1 MVLAAGDYPALRAE
15 QARRRAAGATSQL
28 GLGVSLYVE
37 ITGVGRLNEDADIE
51 VHPDGTV
58 TVLTGTSPHG
68 QGHATAWAMIVSDQ
82 LGIPVEKITVI
93 HGDTDLIPAGGGTAG
108 SRSLQ
113 QGGAAVQQAAIE
125 VVELARR
132 RAADLL
138 EANPGDMVVDLTR
151 ARVQVVGSDQG
162 FGFAELAGQERLCAH
177 TTFTAT
183 RPTFPF
189 GAHLAVVEVDV
200 ETGKSVL
207 QRIITVDDA
216 GRVLN
221 PLLCEGQRH
230 GGIAQGVAQALYE
243 EMVYNDQGNPLTSTL
258 ADYSAISGV
267 ELPSFELLTMQTET
281 PINPLG
287 AKGIGEAAAIGST
300 PAVLGA
306 VVDAVSHLGVRHI
319 EMPATPYRVW
329 EAIRAAQADQASP
342 RR

>member
-1 MVLAAGDYPALRAE
+1 
-15 QARRRAAGATSQL
+15 
-28 GLGVSLYVE
+28 VSLYVE
-37 ITGVGRLNEDADIE
+37 TTGVGQLTEDADIE

-82 LGIPVEKITVI
+82 LGIPVEMITVI

-113 QGGAAVQQAAIE
+113 LGGAAVQQAAIE
-125 VVELARR
+125 VVELAKQ

-138 EANPGDMVVDLTR
+138 EANPDDIVVDLTR
-151 ARVQVVGSDQG
+151 ARVQVIGSDQG
-162 FGFAELAGQERLCAH
+162 FGFAELAGQDRLRAH
-177 TTFTAT
+177 TTFTAA

-207 QRIITVDDA
+207 QRIITVEDA

-221 PLLCEGQRH
+221 PLLCEGHRH
-230 GGIAQGVAQALYE
+230 GGIARGVAQALDE
-243 EMVYNDQGNPLTSTL
+243 EMVYDDLGHPLTSTL
-258 ADYSAISGV
+258 ADCSAISAV

-287 AKGIGEAAAIGST
+287 AKGIGEAATIGST

-306 VVDAVSHLGVRHI
+306 SFMRYPILGCGTSRC
-319 EMPATPYRVW
+319 R
-329 EAIRAAQADQASP
+329 P
-342 RR
+342 RRTGCGSPSGPPRPIRRVPLADNPVA